1 MYSQDRKDRLLK
13 KVTELAGFYMEV
25 TAVVG
30 ADAQQMNGD
39 VFHHV
44 LLLVVQCKFE
54 EAIQLINK
62 TISSRITTDASTID
76 RLLVLCNVI
85 TTVCSAKG
93 DLNLIDTTI
102 SLQLTYYTYFNSSPH
117 SKQREESRDLQNPA
131 VPSPLHPLRYRQ
143 QPGARSRLQ
152 RPHGAQLP
160 RRHLRT
166 SPPLF
171 SYAGRL
177 HSHAAGCIR
186 AAALPLQRQS
196 HRLPLLSSSR
206 CIVVRALESRFVKEG
221 YLLGI
226 AFMGFRSSELRQLLQ
241 VAILFSYPAALREP
255 HGRRADGVDVV
266 ARR

>member
-62 TISSRITTDASTID
+62 TISSRITTDASMID

-131 VPSPLHPLRYRQ
+131 VPSPLHPLRHRQ

-160 RRHLRT
+160 RRHL
-166 SPPLF
+166 
-171 SYAGRL
+171 RL

-226 AFMGFRSSELRQLLQ
+226 AFMGFRSSELQQLLQ
-241 VAILFSYPAALREP
+241 VAILFSYSAALREP

>member
-1 MYSQDRKDRLLK
+1 MIFKTLQ
-13 KVTELAGFYMEV
+13 F
-25 TAVVG
+25 
-30 ADAQQMNGD
+30 
-39 VFHHV
+39 
-44 LLLVVQCKFE
+44 LLLYIRYDTDSNQARVRDSNDRMVLNYLAVTSVRLF
-54 EAIQLINK
+54 L
-62 TISSRITTDASTID
+62 SS
-76 RLLVLCNVI
+76 
-85 TTVCSAKG
+85 
-93 DLNLIDTTI
+93 
-102 SLQLTYYTYFNSSPH
+102 H
-117 SKQREESRDLQNPA
+117 
-131 VPSPLHPLRYRQ
+131 
-143 QPGARSRLQ
+143 
-152 RPHGAQLP
+152 
-160 RRHLRT
+160 
-166 SPPLF
+166 
-171 SYAGRL
+171 AGRL